1 MNKKQ
6 YAFTLDFK
14 NASSIDLPNIVSG
27 DTGNEFII
35 TVTNGGNPVDLTGAR
50 VRLIIV
56 NKDGPGSQDSDV
68 EGSDIDMTRAADG
81 VVAIDVHSPM
91 ISNGLNVGCIEAY
104 TGANHE
110 IQNTTQ
116 NFNFTAKLSP
126 SERASLFPSLLIA
139 EARYQAIIA
148 AVQEALESIVCV
160 SGAHIDASG
169 HLIIE
174 LDNGTEV
181 DVGMIGIY
189 ADNVRFTPQT
199 NSAARKAAARSN
211 IGAASDAH
219 VHGSIT
225 NDGKIADHPLHLV
238 ETDENSNIFA
248 KRRIVVDER
257 HPSEVEGL
265 LDGDLYIRPDGEAK
279 EVVTRLYYD
288 EDGDLCE
295 TEE

>member
-1 MNKKQ
+1 MDKKQ

-14 NASSIDLPNIVSG
+14 NPSSVDLPNIVSG
-27 DTGNEFII
+27 DTGNEFTI
-35 TVTNGGNPVDLTGAR
+35 TITNDGEPVDLTGAR
-50 VRLIIV
+50 IRLIIV
-56 NKDGPGSQDSDV
+56 NKDGPGSQDTDV
-68 EGSDIDMTRAADG
+68 EGNGIDMTQASSG
-81 VVAIDVHSPM
+81 ILVIDIHASM
-91 ISNGLNVGCIEAY
+91 ISNGLNVGSVEAY

-110 IQNTTQ
+110 VLNTTQ

-126 SERASLFPSLLIA
+126 SEKALLFPSLLLA
-139 EARYQAIIA
+139 EAQYQTIIA

-160 SGAHIDASG
+160 SGAHIDANG
-169 HLIIE
+169 HLIVE
-174 LDNGTEV
+174 LDNGTTV
-181 DVGMIGIY
+181 DAGMIGIY
-189 ADNVRFTPQT
+189 NDNVRFTPQT
-199 NSAARKAAARSN
+199 NSDARKAVARSN
-211 IGAASDAH
+211 IDAAAAGH
-219 VHGSIT
+219 VHGNIT
-225 NDGKIADHPLHLV
+225 SDGKIADHPSFLV
-238 ETDENSNIFA
+238 ETDENSAIFA